1 MATISMPGNIKIST
15 LQERFFEQFGLMLR
29 VYSGRSLADASET
42 LSAVRK
48 KIGEPSIEIQANIKV
63 GNLEKRF
70 IEEYGIKVRVAGSD
84 NSYLCDKGIT
94 LAQALRVDKEKIANT
109 STKLEQKNENKKIK
123 GSPKNKNTVKIK
135 ALVELFSV
143 AEQPDSDDSLPENIL
158 EAKKIWEASAY
169 KSSDRVVELIKH
181 HVLCSFIADNID
193 DWRRILRDDNDGEF
207 EADEINVTDVDFS
220 NGPLPLLSLECKFT
234 LPLAQSVSAEDIVSE
249 LEGDAWGWGGC
260 IIPRWEFPSSMGLED
275 LDLTIGEHNGVELVV
290 VA

>member
-1 MATISMPGNIKIST
+1 MPGNIKIST
-15 LQERFFEQFGLMLR
+15 LQERFSEQFGLALR
-29 VYSGRSLADASET
+29 VCSGRSLADTSET

-48 KIGEPSIEIQANIKV
+48 KIGEASIEILDNIKV

-70 IEEYGIKVRVAGSD
+70 IEEYDIKVRVAGSD
-84 NSYLCDKGIT
+84 NRYLCDKGIT
-94 LAQALRVDKEKIANT
+94 LAQTLRVDKEKIANT
-109 STKLEQKNENKKIK
+109 SKKLEQKNANKKIN
-123 GSPKNKNTVKIK
+123 GYPKYKNPLKVK

-143 AEQPDSDDSLPENIL
+143 AEQPASDDLLPENIL
-158 EAKKIWEASAY
+158 EAKKIWEESAY

-181 HVLCSFIADNID
+181 YVSCSFVADNID
-193 DWRRILRDDNDGEF
+193 DWRRILRDHNDGEF
-207 EADEINVTDVDFS
+207 EADDINVTDVDFS

-290 VA
+290 IA